1 MTVSLLM
8 TLLFS
13 ILPISELRGAIPYA
27 VSQGYSIPVAAAIA
41 IVANA
46 FVPLIAYLFLESL
59 HKLFYKIPV
68 YRRFFDRFVEKS
80 RAKVHAKV
88 EKYGYWGLMIFV
100 AIPLPVTGA
109 WTGALGAWV
118 LGLSYKKS
126 FLAIAGGV
134 IIAGIIVSI
143 LVALWGAGTQTIFFK
158 LMH

>member
-1 MTVSLLM
+1 MTI
-8 TLLFS
+8 LFS

-27 VSQGYSIPVAAAIA
+27 VSQGFSIPSAAVVSIL
-41 IVANA
+41 ANIT
-46 FVPLIAYLFLESL
+46 VPLIAFLFLESL
-59 HKLFYKIPV
+59 HKLFYRIPV
-68 YRRFFDRFVEKS
+68 YKRFFDRFVEKS

-126 FLAIAGGV
+126 FFAIAGGV
-134 IIAGIIVSI
+134 ILAGLIVSI
-143 LVALWGAGTQTIFFK
+143 LVALWGAGTRTIFFK
-158 LMH
+158 TM